1 MNVNEFLEAV
11 MTPQYHAAIQEVFE
25 TILPEMYDGTLPDT
39 ILSAMQDISW
49 EFGIEF
55 NGEML

>member
-1 MNVNEFLEAV
+1 MNVIEFLSAV

-25 TILPEMYDGTLPDT
+25 TILPELYEGTLPDT
-39 ILSAMQDISW
+39 ILAAMEDISY

>member
-1 MNVNEFLEAV
+1 MNVIEFLEAV
-11 MTPQYHAAIQEVFE
+11 VTPLHHAAIQEVFE
-25 TILPEMYDGTLPDT
+25 VILPEMYDGMLPESVLAA
-39 ILSAMQDISW
+39 IEDISY